1 MSQLYV
7 SKSFSGSL
15 DAPALTYRASNTAPP
30 SLASPPLIEIH
41 PMPAPRV
48 VSLLPSATETLC
60 AIGGRHLLVGRSHEC
75 DYPPGLDSL
84 PILTAAK
91 IPPGTPAEIDAAV
104 RAALTK
110 NSTASPQTD
119 NSLYTL
125 DEPLLAKLRPDV
137 ILTQDLCQ
145 VCSIDLRTVERIA
158 ASISPRPAVVSLNPH
173 SFEGVLDDLLTVG
186 RAVGLEQGA
195 RHALVALRERFFR
208 ASDYVP
214 HFAGETA
221 VAFLEWTDPLFV
233 GGHWTPQLIERAG
246 AHHPLNPTVPSPVAG
261 AAAGPV
267 GASMATAGKSVRV
280 PDEVFAASRPDAII
294 ICPCGIPLSGVRQ
307 AAAELA
313 LKPWWKDL
321 PAVKRRRVALVD
333 GNQYFNRPGPRL
345 VDAFCFLVA
354 WLHDR
359 PEVMPPDFSWEGFDR

>member
-1 MSQLYV
+1 
-7 SKSFSGSL
+7 
-15 DAPALTYRASNTAPP
+15 
-30 SLASPPLIEIH
+30 
-41 PMPAPRV
+41 MPTPRV
-48 VSLLPSATETLC
+48 VSLLPSATELLC
-60 AIGGRHLLVGRSHEC
+60 AVGGRHLLVGRSHEC
-75 DYPPGLDSL
+75 DYPPGLESL
-84 PILTAAK
+84 PVLTAAK
-91 IPPGTPAEIDAAV
+91 IHAGTPAEIDAAV
-104 RAALTK
+104 RAEMVRISAGP
-110 NSTASPQTD
+110 NQTD

-125 DEPLLAKLRPDV
+125 NQPLLAALRPDV
-137 ILTQDLCQ
+137 IITQDLCH

-158 ASISPRPAVVSLNPH
+158 AGMSPKPTVVSLNPH

-186 RAVGLEQGA
+186 RAVGLETDA
-195 RHALVALRERFFR
+195 RRALVALRERFFR

-214 HFAGETA
+214 HFASETA
-221 VAFLEWTDPLFV
+221 VAFIEWTDPLFV

-313 LKPWWKDL
+313 RKPWWNDL

-359 PEVMPPDFSWEGFDR
+359 PEVMPADFAWEGFAWEDFVWEGFDR